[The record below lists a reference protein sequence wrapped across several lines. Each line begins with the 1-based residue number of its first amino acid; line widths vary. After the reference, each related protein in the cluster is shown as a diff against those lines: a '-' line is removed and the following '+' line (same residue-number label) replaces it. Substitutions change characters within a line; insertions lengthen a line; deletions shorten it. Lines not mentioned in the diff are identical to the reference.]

1 MVRREQERVLT
12 RFATRFGVLVVAAA
26 LPLGLLGCGVKGPL
40 DPPPGA
46 KAAAVAPVA
55 TEPAPEA
62 WPGITPPKPAQVP
75 GLASSAVAKAPAA
88 RERHPLDWLLD

>member
-1 MVRREQERVLT
+1 MVRGEQERVLT
-12 RFATRFGVLVVAAA
+12 RFATRLGVLVVAAA

-40 DPPPGA
+40 EAPPGA
-46 KAAAVAPVA
+46 TAGTAAPVA
-55 TEPAPEA
+55 TEPSPEA

-75 GLASSAVAKAPAA
+75 GMASTAVARAPAA